1 MDTEPKKFKIH
12 PLTATAAV
20 AVILLCMTGIA
31 AMTGILPNFSKTPE
45 PDVAAVSPVA
55 PATNESQT
63 AADQIAASSPASA
76 AAVSEPASAP
86 IAAVKKPSVKK
97 PTYVASNTMPAPAPE
112 MAPAP
117 QDPEA
122 PLPPSPQ
129 PAPCPN
135 CGVVESARAIQQ
147 QAQPSG
153 IGAAAGALL
162 GGVLGH
168 QVGGGTGKTLATI
181 AGAVGG
187 GFAGNA
193 VEKNTHTTTSYEV
206 IVRMEDG
213 SRQRFILSAQRWRSG
228 DLVRVDHGNLSSR
241 G

>member
-20 AVILLCMTGIA
+20 AVILVSMTGIA
-31 AMTGILPNFSKTPE
+31 AMTGLLPNFSKTPE
-45 PDVAAVSPVA
+45 PETAATTPT
-55 PATNESQT
+55 TNESQI
-63 AADQIAASSPASA
+63 AADQIANTAPASA
-76 AAVSEPASAP
+76 AAVSEPAPVAT
-86 IAAVKKPSVKK
+86 VKKSPAKK
-97 PTYVASNTMPAPAPE
+97 PTYVASNTTTPATPEIAPV
-112 MAPAP
+112 P
-117 QDPEA
+117 QDPQA
-122 PLPPSPQ
+122 PLPPPP

-147 QAQPSG
+147 QAQTSG
-153 IGAAAGALL
+153 VGAAAGALL

-168 QVGGGTGKTLATI
+168 QVGGGAGKTLATI

-213 SRQRFILSAQRWRSG
+213 SRQRFIMSAQRWRSG
-228 DLVRVDHGNLSSR
+228 DLVRVDNGNLSSR